1 MSITGGPGRGPVTD
15 VALPYVGVCL
25 HVYSDA
31 IWDILMTHMGHVN
44 DTLMT
49 HMLTC
54 VF

>member
-15 VALPYVGVCL
+15 VALPYVGICL

-44 DTLMT
+44 DTYGT
-49 HMLTC
+49 Y
-54 VF
+54 